1 MIGIP
6 ILIGTTSSAIGLN
19 FFSLIA
25 GIKMHK
31 PIIKKKKAKHDKILL
46 LAKSKSNSTEALI
59 SKDWIN
65 SVISHDKFIS
75 IMFKKKK
82 TK

>member
-1 MIGIP
+1 
-6 ILIGTTSSAIGLN
+6 
-19 FFSLIA
+19 
-25 GIKMHK
+25 MHK

-46 LAKSKSNSTEALI
+46 LAKSRSNSTEALI

-65 SVISHDKFIS
+65 SVISHDKFVP

-82 TK
+82 TKWKNKTKV

>member
-1 MIGIP
+1 
-6 ILIGTTSSAIGLN
+6 
-19 FFSLIA
+19 
-25 GIKMHK
+25 MHK

-46 LAKSKSNSTEALI
+46 LAKSRSNSTEALI

-65 SVISHDKFIS
+65 SVISHDKFVP